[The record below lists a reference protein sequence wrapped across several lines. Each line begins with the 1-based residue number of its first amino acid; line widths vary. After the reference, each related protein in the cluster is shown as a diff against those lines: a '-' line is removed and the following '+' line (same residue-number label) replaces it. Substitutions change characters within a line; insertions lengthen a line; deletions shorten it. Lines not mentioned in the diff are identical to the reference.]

1 MARTIWAPQFSAL
14 NLYDKRSFQSVP
26 LARFEGRVFH
36 ELERLGVYTRHT
48 EILYQGTCTN
58 TPAYDMD
65 AVTDEGA
72 FPPAEEV
79 DAHYPGSPTLDYFKP
94 WANTRGCVQDVVYY
108 DLDETAVSG
117 VVTGEVSGA
126 CYARAAFSFARA
138 PGTNAYLL
146 VVDDISIGTP
156 PGEKATGFQ
165 FSCSVENGLYTPGA
179 YELINGS
186 CGLLHAV
193 PEHPITCPAQ
203 TDYLPD
209 ASCPSD
215 GAPAT
220 RPAFVGLLLA
230 AVLAFLPHLPLL

>member
-1 MARTIWAPQFSAL
+1 M
-14 NLYDKRSFQSVP
+14 V
-26 LARFEGRVFH
+26 
-36 ELERLGVYTRHT
+36 
-48 EILYQGTCTN
+48 GTCL
-58 TPAYDMD
+58 DM
-65 AVTDEGA
+65 ANFANAQYT
-72 FPPAEEV
+72 
-79 DAHYPGSPTLDYFKP
+79 TL
-94 WANTRGCVQDVVYY
+94 
-108 DLDETAVSG
+108 
-117 VVTGEVSGA
+117 
-126 CYARAAFSFARA
+126 
-138 PGTNAYLL
+138 
-146 VVDDISIGTP
+146 ISIGTP

-220 RPAFVGLLLA
+220 RPARPVLQKYASAQHLA
-230 AVLAFLPHLPLL
+230 AARSGRGGAVRSPPVTINQTRFCILASV

>member
-1 MARTIWAPQFSAL
+1 VWKSKFDGVFVL
-14 NLYDKRSFQSVP
+14 NY
-26 LARFEGRVFH
+26 RVVLH
-36 ELERLGVYTRHT
+36 V
-48 EILYQGTCTN
+48 IDA
-58 TPAYDMD
+58 TPARWRSD
-65 AVTDEGA
+65 ASS
-72 FPPAEEV
+72 
-79 DAHYPGSPTLDYFKP
+79 SPLDRARAAASSP
-94 WANTRGCVQDVVYY
+94 RN
-108 DLDETAVSG
+108 DLVKNYRVHPTHWLISTQ

-230 AVLAFLPHLPLL
+230 AVLAIRI

>member
-1 MARTIWAPQFSAL
+1 
-14 NLYDKRSFQSVP
+14 
-26 LARFEGRVFH
+26 
-36 ELERLGVYTRHT
+36 
-48 EILYQGTCTN
+48 
-58 TPAYDMD
+58 MD

-179 YELINGS
+179 YLLVNGS
-186 CGLLHAV
+186 CGILHEV
-193 PEHPITCPAQ
+193 PEHPITCPAK
-203 TDYLPD
+203 TDYRPTVTECED
-209 ASCPSD
+209 D
-215 GAPAT
+215 GAARAAAST
-220 RPAFVGLLLA
+220 AAALLALLLVMA
-230 AVLAFLPHLPLL
+230 RG

>member
-1 MARTIWAPQFSAL
+1 M
-14 NLYDKRSFQSVP
+14 
-26 LARFEGRVFH
+26 
-36 ELERLGVYTRHT
+36 
-48 EILYQGTCTN
+48 
-58 TPAYDMD
+58 
-65 AVTDEGA
+65 
-72 FPPAEEV
+72 
-79 DAHYPGSPTLDYFKP
+79 
-94 WANTRGCVQDVVYY
+94 
-108 DLDETAVSG
+108 
-117 VVTGEVSGA
+117 TGEVSGA

-220 RPAFVGLLLA
+220 RPAFVALLLA
-230 AVLAFLPHLPLL
+230 AVLAIRI